1 MAEILLKCEVPGC
14 SFLTPRLIPRF
25 YGEMVEHLKVPT
37 SFSTHL
43 LKKISPQ
50 VHHLSCHGDNE
61 PRNVSTNST
70 PAASS
75 QFRMERIKIGDG
87 EEAKKILDLNINTKS
102 AGNIFVCSEPGC
114 LFKTEYQSNMVRHK
128 KNKHLQREQNGE
140 SYEQM
145 TLGEKRFREEEVE
158 GSRIERPANKLIKL
172 HCKDL
177 KRMEGETGDSWRV
190 NNCAG
195 AMSQDEACVEKETA
209 AVELEGREG
218 GNMKWTLG
226 GVLCPNCQIKFR
238 LLRKSAL
245 HY

>member
-87 EEAKKILDLNINTKS
+87 EEAKKILDLNMNTKS
-102 AGNIFVCSEPGC
+102 AVSIFVCPEPGC

-128 KNKHLQREQNGE
+128 KNKHMHREQNGE
-140 SYEQM
+140 NYEQT
-145 TLGEKRFREEEVE
+145 TLCVKRIREDEVE
-158 GSRIERPANKLIKL
+158 GSRIDRPANKLIKL
-172 HCKDL
+172 HCIDA
-177 KRMEGETGDSWRV
+177 KRMEGEAGDSWRV
-190 NNCAG
+190 NNYAG
-195 AMSQDEACVEKETA
+195 AMSKDEACVEKETA
-209 AVELEGREG
+209 AVELELEG
-218 GNMKWTLG
+218 KAGDKMKSTLG
-226 GVLCPNCQIKFR
+226 GVLCANCQIKFR
-238 LLRKSAL
+238 L
-245 HY
+245 